1 MYASRCVYI
10 YIYIYIYGQLIR
22 KLYTYPQESWDLK
35 TGGLENPE
43 ACFTEWTPSIG
54 GGTWKLLCVLLVI
67 HLTSHV
73 FDNAWHR
80 RNTTAFNQIWSTVY
94 AMNIQDICW
103 IYVVVTVP
111 PPILRWHL
119 WCSKRCGL
127 IRVRWHVQSQIWRY
141 LPGLSICLLHIYKDK
156 MMHHNDHQ
164 RLTLETNKAIETN
177 HHFKIGFIRQVD
189 IYIYIYIT

>member
-1 MYASRCVYI
+1 MCIYTYI
-10 YIYIYIYGQLIR
+10 YIWTID
-22 KLYTYPQESWDLK
+22 PQ
-35 TGGLENPE
+35 
-43 ACFTEWTPSIG
+43 
-54 GGTWKLLCVLLVI
+54 VI
-67 HLTSHV
+67 HLSPRIMRSQNWWFGEPRSLLYRVKPLYRRGHVETTLCFIGDTLDTSLTSHV
-73 FDNAWHR
+73 FNMAWHR
-80 RNTTAFNQIWSTVY
+80 RNTTAFNQIWSTLY

-103 IYVVVTVP
+103 IFVVVTVP

-164 RLTLETNKAIETN
+164 KTYPRN
-177 HHFKIGFIRQVD
+177 
-189 IYIYIYIT
+189 